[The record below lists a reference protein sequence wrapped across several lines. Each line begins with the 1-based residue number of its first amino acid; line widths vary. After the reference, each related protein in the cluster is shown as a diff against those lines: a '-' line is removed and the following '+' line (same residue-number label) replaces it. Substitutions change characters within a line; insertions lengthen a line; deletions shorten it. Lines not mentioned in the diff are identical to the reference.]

1 MDSIVA
7 TIQPADCEQCKLA
20 HMQADSQTSTDSEDL
35 LQVDGASSEDT
46 DDVTDDHPVQPKQ
59 AFFTVLQGG
68 ESDVEG
74 ALHHSQDPSL
84 R

>member
-7 TIQPADCEQCKLA
+7 IIQPADCEQCKLA

-35 LQVDGASSEDT
+35 LQVDGATSEDN

-59 AFFTVLQGG
+59 AFFTVLQGA

>member
-35 LQVDGASSEDT
+35 LQVDGATSEDN
-46 DDVTDDHPVQPKQ
+46 DYVTDDHPVQPKQ
-59 AFFTVLQGG
+59 AFFTV
-68 ESDVEG
+68 ESLMLKELIRSKFTVDR
-74 ALHHSQDPSL
+74 LKL
-84 R
+84 K